1 MKNKRPMTCCCCG
14 NYAGKWQQWWNRDT
28 GFGICS
34 RCIDWMKGRGTPE
47 EEMKGMYG
55 VENIHWGFEP

>member
-1 MKNKRPMTCCCCG
+1 MTCCCCG

-34 RCIDWMKGRGTPE
+34 RCIDWMKGRGKPE
-47 EEMKGMYG
+47 EEIKDHYG